1 MLTELAILGNFKYI
15 EPMQK
20 NAEQKAQTKY
30 LITDK
35 GCTQLINQY
44 TTDNHTQIDDVP
56 MCHNVY
62 NQLVPWSLTIGIICL
77 FI

>member
-1 MLTELAILGNFKYI
+1 MLTELAILVNFKYI

-35 GCTQLINQY
+35 GYTQLINQY
-44 TTDNHTQIDDVP
+44 TLTDRS
-56 MCHNVY
+56 CVY
-62 NQLVPWSLTIGIICL
+62 QWELITLAYYEHRHARRAGVIFL
-77 FI
+77 